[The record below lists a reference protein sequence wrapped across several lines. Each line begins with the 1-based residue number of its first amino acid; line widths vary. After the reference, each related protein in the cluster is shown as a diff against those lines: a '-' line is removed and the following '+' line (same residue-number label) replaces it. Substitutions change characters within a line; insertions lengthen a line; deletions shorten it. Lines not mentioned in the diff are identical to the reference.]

1 MLLCL
6 PTYFSSARFFF
17 SHFPLKNQ
25 SNKNQRKCAEMENTI
40 KTLETSL
47 AERNAAIRILQSK
60 TTTSALNNP
69 LTSGIGLGV
78 TSLPPAGTSNNIDDI
93 IAAASKISGQD
104 NVLNIPIPGHHGSPH
119 KKQFST
125 PSLLSS
131 STPTVPSN
139 AHGLVPPGPV
149 SSATPHHFHSLA
161 PANVSLSTVKKLQ
174 AHRSLTPSADMFLRG
189 GAGPASHHADALRS
203 ATPSADFL
211 RAAATPTN
219 AEILKQT
226 QDLLRAGAGQPPT
239 SGDFL
244 RASGHGQQ
252 LTTADLLR
260 SSAQPGSAEAVL
272 RATPTAAV
280 SAELM
285 SRVSQA
291 DFMRVSQADLLR
303 SQAELLSRGGIPTSG
318 ALPSG
323 LDATNMKRR
332 EPSGQAGDT
341 AYHHPPHPGST

>member
-1 MLLCL
+1 
-6 PTYFSSARFFF
+6 
-17 SHFPLKNQ
+17 
-25 SNKNQRKCAEMENTI
+25 MENTI

-60 TTTSALNNP
+60 TTTSALSNP
-69 LTSGIGLGV
+69 LSSGVGLGV
-78 TSLPPAGTSNNIDDI
+78 PGLPPTGASNNIDDI

-104 NVLNIPIPGHHGSPH
+104 NVLNIPIHGHHGSPH

-125 PSLLSS
+125 PSLLST

-139 AHGLVPPGPV
+139 AAHGLVPPGPV
-149 SSATPHHFHSLA
+149 SSATSHHFHSLA

-174 AHRSLTPSADMFLRG
+174 THRSLTPSADMFLRG
-189 GAGPASHHADALRS
+189 AGPPSHHTDVLRS

-226 QDLLRAGAGQPPT
+226 QDLLRAGAGHNPT
-239 SGDFL
+239 SADFL
-244 RASGHGQQ
+244 RTSSHGQQ
-252 LTTADLLR
+252 LTAADLLR
-260 SSAQPGSAEAVL
+260 SSAQPGSAAAAEAVL

-303 SQAELLSRGGIPTSG
+303 SQAELLSRGGVPTSG
-318 ALPSG
+318 VLPPGMDSV
-323 LDATNMKRR
+323 NMKRR

-341 AYHHPPHPGST
+341 AYHHPGST